1 MKKEILI
8 TVGAVC
14 GTTSLIAAGVFL
26 PTLFSSS
33 SPSTVQVN
41 SNTALISPN
50 TKSSISVK
58 EALLGTKQINNGN
71 YVLYFGSEGLEQN
84 FKFLYNTPKTP
95 VDGQLKEIM
104 DEQTEKRNREL
115 SGDYWSAIN
124 YVLNGENVSENIGTK
139 PEFIAYV
146 NVLGQTTISSR
157 ENIAKEATKLLRDVL
172 DARETYNDLDTDKKD
187 EILKKFNYVK
197 TSIQD
202 STFIKDYLNYSEIT
216 SFYEALKKPF
226 KDIVGNSGNLED
238 INNPGNSLNNQ
249 LANKTLYEVINWE
262 ISPRI
267 VKFETNPFSTY
278 STWDSQTR
286 YYDESSYAQDF
297 RDLWDFIKNYPLF
310 GSRVREIDTTS
321 GIIVGYKDGKLVDLY
336 EGSFNSESTDDGSSG
351 EEGGESGDSTT
362 ETQSIRFS
370 DLRAS
375 QTTNSSLSEPLNN
388 SFYNWLKASYPAQN
402 SDSTSSTN

>member
-84 FKFLYNTPKTP
+84 FKFLYNTPKNP

-104 DEQTEKRNREL
+104 EEQTEKRNKEL

-146 NVLGQTTISSR
+146 NILGQSTISSR
-157 ENIAKEATKLLRDVL
+157 ESIAKEATKLLKDVL
-172 DARETYNDLDTDKKD
+172 EVRETYTDLDTDKKD

-202 STFIKDYLNYSEIT
+202 SALIKDYLNYSELT

-226 KDIVGNSGNLED
+226 KDAVNAPGNLSPE
-238 INNPGNSLNNQ
+238 
-249 LANKTLYEVINWE
+249 LANKTLYEAVNWE

-286 YYDESSYAQDF
+286 YYDESSYAQEF

-321 GIIVGYKDGKLVDLY
+321 GVIVGYKDGKLVDFY
-336 EGSFNSESTDDGSSG
+336 EGSFNSGSTDDGTTDG
-351 EEGGESGDSTT
+351 EGTGDGESSDSTT

-375 QTTNSSLSEPLNN
+375 QATNSSLSEPLNN
-388 SFYNWLKASYPAQN
+388 SFYNWLKTSYPAQN
-402 SDSTSSTN
+402 SDSASSTN